1 MIYASLIIYLLYVI
15 IIYIK
20 YKPSCISE
28 SYYKLKN
35 GNLFTVWT
43 FLVSLLIFPSWV
55 ECSPINF
62 QFLPFLSLI
71 ALGSVGMN
79 PKYLSSDRLKH
90 ILSALISV
98 IISLIWNIVIGIYI
112 IPLIL
117 LIIGIIIWV
126 FKIKN
131 KIYWI
136 ECLAFLNIYLSII
149 LS

>member
-1 MIYASLIIYLLYVI
+1 
-15 IIYIK
+15 
-20 YKPSCISE
+20 
-28 SYYKLKN
+28 
-35 GNLFTVWT
+35 
-43 FLVSLLIFPSWV
+43 
-55 ECSPINF
+55 
-62 QFLPFLSLI
+62 
-71 ALGSVGMN
+71 MN